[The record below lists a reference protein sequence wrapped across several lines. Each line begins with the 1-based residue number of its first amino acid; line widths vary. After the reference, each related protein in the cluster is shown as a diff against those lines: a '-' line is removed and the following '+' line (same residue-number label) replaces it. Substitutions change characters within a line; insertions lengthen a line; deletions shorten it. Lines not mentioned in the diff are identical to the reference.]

1 MFSLTKRIGVDLGTV
16 NSLVWVQGSGIVLN
30 EPTVVA
36 ISLRDKRVVAV
47 GTMAKNMLGRTPGN
61 ILTSR
66 PLKNGVIADYSV
78 TEAMLKF
85 FLQKVMGRGMLFKPE
100 VMVSVPAGSTQVE
113 RRAVL
118 DATLAAGARRAYL
131 IDEPLAAIIG
141 AGIAIAEASGN
152 MIVNIG
158 GGVAEASVVSLGGVV
173 ASKGVRVGGSTLDEA
188 IQKFVRKKYGVIIGD
203 TTAEMV
209 KTKIGSAMPKAEKAV
224 EIQVKGR
231 DATQGLPKEITITAT
246 DVFEAIQKPL
256 YAVLDMVKKVLE
268 EVPPELAS
276 DIIDKG
282 LVMTGG
288 TVMLD
293 QLGPWISQEI
303 NIPVSLADEPLLCV
317 IKGIGVVLDDLEV
330 YRHVLREK

>member
-1 MFSLTKRIGVDLGTV
+1 
-16 NSLVWVQGSGIVLN
+16 
-30 EPTVVA
+30 
-36 ISLRDKRVVAV
+36 
-47 GTMAKNMLGRTPGN
+47 MLGRTPGN

-78 TEAMLKF
+78 TEAMLSF
-85 FLQKVMGRGMLFKPE
+85 SSESDGAGMLFKPE

-158 GGVAEASVVSLGGVV
+158 GGVEASVVSLGGVV

-224 EIQVKGR
+224 EIR
-231 DATQGLPKEITITAT
+231 
-246 DVFEAIQKPL
+246 
-256 YAVLDMVKKVLE
+256 
-268 EVPPELAS
+268 
-276 DIIDKG
+276 
-282 LVMTGG
+282 
-288 TVMLD
+288 
-293 QLGPWISQEI
+293 
-303 NIPVSLADEPLLCV
+303 
-317 IKGIGVVLDDLEV
+317 
-330 YRHVLREK
+330 